1 MQVDRRRQ
9 PSAALIVAAV
19 ALVAALAGTA
29 IAGPSGAMEKIDRKQ
44 VKAIA
49 AKQVNKLA
57 PGIADRRIDARAP
70 GLLVASAAT
79 AQTFDPDA
87 TLRSG
92 DTLTGVW
99 AVSGVTGQN
108 APAAIT
114 FTPRLPGSLGAGA
127 VHRLVSGA
135 TSAACPGP
143 GSAAA
148 GNLCVYERAA
158 SGVTFNTIGDPATG
172 NNGADR
178 RGAVIQYIGI
188 ATSGYADGT
197 WAVGAP

>member
-1 MQVDRRRQ
+1 MQLDRRRQ
-9 PSAALIVAAV
+9 PSVALIVAAV

-29 IAGPSGAMEKIDRKQ
+29 IAGPNGAMEKIDRKK

-70 GLLVASAAT
+70 GLAAASAAT

-99 AVSGVTGQN
+99 AVSGGTSEN
-108 APAAIT
+108 APASCSAIAST
-114 FTPRLPGSLGAGA
+114 INASTCWGFVACFT
-127 VHRLVSGA
+127 
-135 TSAACPGP
+135 
-143 GSAAA
+143 
-148 GNLCVYERAA
+148 
-158 SGVTFNTIGDPATG
+158 
-172 NNGADR
+172 
-178 RGAVIQYIGI
+178 
-188 ATSGYADGT
+188 
-197 WAVGAP
+197 